1 MILSFLAVTIATF
14 AHLTSPF
21 VPDSPRVLG
30 QSQFSLE
37 KRYANAWVNDV
48 FRDNTLLTL
57 DRMDGTIDQPQT
69 ISWQEVTKPRSF
81 SLTLYP
87 GELFAF
93 HEDVLDQYKGK
104 PIKTMKSHF
113 NYSDGFKSSGYLYGD
128 GVCHLAS
135 LLYRAAKN
143 AGLDAYAPTN
153 HNFAVI
159 PEVPRE
165 FGVSIYFSPNQKEAN
180 ARQNL
185 YIINT
190 RNTPIQFVFEN
201 DGANLS
207 IRITQQ

>member
-1 MILSFLAVTIATF
+1 MATLAN
-14 AHLTSPF
+14 LTSHF
-21 VPDSPRVLG
+21 APDSPRVLG

-48 FRDNTLLTL
+48 FRDNILLTL
-57 DRMDGTIDQPQT
+57 VRMDGSVNQPQT
-69 ISWQEVTKPRSF
+69 IAWQEVTKPRSF
-81 SLTLYP
+81 FVSLNP
-87 GELFAF
+87 GEVFAF

-113 NYSDGFKSSGYLYGD
+113 NYSDGFKSSGSLYGD

-135 LLYRAAKN
+135 LLYQAAKN
-143 AGLDAYAPTN
+143 AGLDAFAPTN
-153 HNFAVI
+153 HNFASI

-190 RNTPIQFVFEN
+190 KDTPIQFVFEN
-201 DGANLS
+201 DGTNLS
-207 IRITQQ
+207 VRITQQY

>member
-1 MILSFLAVTIATF
+1 MILNILALTIATF
-14 AHLTSPF
+14 ASIAGPLAPGQS
-21 VPDSPRVLG
+21 RVLA
-30 QSQFSLE
+30 QEQFSLQ

-48 FRDNTLLTL
+48 FKDNILLTL
-57 DRMDGTIDQPQT
+57 SRMDGSVDT
-69 ISWQEVTKPRSF
+69 SVTKPRTF
-81 SLTLYP
+81 TLTLSP

-113 NYSDGFKSSGYLYGD
+113 NYSDGFKSSGLLYGD

-153 HNFAVI
+153 HDFATI

-165 FGVSIYFSPNQKEAN
+165 FGVSIYYMPNQTSTN

-185 YIINT
+185 YITNT
-190 RNTPIQFVFEN
+190 KNNPIQFVFTN
-201 DGANLS
+201 DRTNLS
-207 IRITQQ
+207 VRIIEQ

>member
-1 MILSFLAVTIATF
+1 MILNILALTIATF
-14 AHLTSPF
+14 ASMAGPLAPEQS
-21 VPDSPRVLG
+21 RVLA
-30 QSQFSLE
+30 QEQFSLQ

-48 FRDNTLLTL
+48 FKDNILLTL
-57 DRMDGTIDQPQT
+57 SRMDGSADT
-69 ISWQEVTKPRSF
+69 SVTKPRTF
-81 SLTLYP
+81 ALSLSP

-135 LLYRAAKN
+135 LLYRTAKD

-153 HNFAVI
+153 HDFATI

-165 FGVSIYFSPNQKEAN
+165 FGVSIYFSPNQTAAN

-185 YIINT
+185 YITNT
-190 RNTPIQFVFEN
+190 KNRPIQFVFTN
-201 DGANLS
+201 DGTNLS
-207 IRITQQ
+207 VRIIEQ